1 MKTNIFA
8 GKKILLGAELS
19 VKQKNMEGAQNAR
32 SWVVRGLVLLIALV
46 FVGRLVQ
53 LQLVDDKYL
62 IWANDQS
69 IYRKVVY
76 PARGTILDRNGN
88 TLMYN
93 EVIYD
98 LFVTP
103 VKVDTAFDTAYFCT
117 LMDIDKEDFAKRIKT
132 AIDRNGK
139 GKAGV
144 FMNQL
149 SPEQNARLQ
158 EELFMFNGFELV
170 ERSSRKYPKPIG
182 GVVFG
187 YISEVS
193 PTMLANERYASYR
206 QGDYAGITGLEN
218 VYEEQLRGTRGV
230 EYMLRDVMNRPREP
244 FKNGE
249 LDTPAVAGS
258 TLQLYLDADLQEL
271 TEKLMQGMM
280 GSAIAIDPKT
290 GGILAFVSAPTFDPN
305 ELTGPDRN
313 KNFAKLQVDPTTPM
327 FNRAIQ
333 GSYPP
338 GSTFK
343 PITAMVGLDVG
354 VITPSFAYP
363 CGGGYYECG
372 KRIGCTHSGGGHAAN
387 LRNAMA
393 NSCNAYFCDIFRLVA
408 DAKKFGGFRH
418 GYMEWVDYMHK
429 FGLGQKLGVDITGES
444 PGFIADTGFY
454 DRRNKGTHYGSC
466 NMAATGMG
474 QDALLLTPLQLA
486 NAMCIIANKGYYY
499 TPHFVESIDGDKQA
513 PALQPFLQKNE
524 AVSHIP
530 SEYFQAVIDGM
541 EQVVTNGT
549 GRVAQ
554 LPGIAVCGK
563 TGTVENKAIIRGA
576 VQKLDNHSVFVCFAP
591 KDDPKIAIAVIVQ
604 NSGYGATWAGPVA
617 TLMMEQYLT
626 GTIARQHL
634 VDRLTNAKLIKPYI
648 YYLDSVRRVKDRL
661 NYLAKNASKLEMDS
675 IKRVMDTMMVKSIM
689 QQFGIRDE
697 HYIREGETEIQTD

>member
-1 MKTNIFA
+1 MEA
-8 GKKILLGAELS
+8 G
-19 VKQKNMEGAQNAR
+19 QNPR
-32 SWVVRGLVLLIALV
+32 SWIIRGLVVLIALI
-46 FVGRLVQ
+46 FIGRLAQ

-62 IWANDQS
+62 IWSNDQS

-76 PARGTILDRNGN
+76 PARGSIVDRNGT
-88 TLMYN
+88 TLMFN
-93 EVIYD
+93 DFVYD

-103 VKVDTAFDTAYFCT
+103 AKIDTAFDTAYFCN
-117 LMDIDKEDFAKRIKT
+117 LMTITKEDFVERVNKAVI
-132 AIDRNGK
+132 RNGK
-139 GKAGV
+139 SKAGV

-149 SPEQNARLQ
+149 TEEQNARLQ
-158 EELFMFNGFELV
+158 EELFMFSGFELV
-170 ERSSRKYPKPIG
+170 ERSSRKYPKPVG
-182 GVVFG
+182 GVIFG
-187 YISEVS
+187 YISEIS
-193 PTMLANERYASYR
+193 PGMLRNERYASYR
-206 QGDYAGITGLEN
+206 QGDYVGITGLEN
-218 VYEEQLRGTRGV
+218 VYEEHLRGTRGV
-230 EYMLRDVMNRPREP
+230 QYMLRDVMNRPRES
-244 FKNGE
+244 FRNGE

-258 TLQLYLDADLQEL
+258 TLKLYLDADLQEL

-290 GGILAFVSAPTFDPN
+290 GGILAFVSAPTYDPN
-305 ELTGPDRN
+305 ELSGPDRN
-313 KNFAKLQVDPTTPM
+313 KNFAKLQTDATTPM

-333 GSYPP
+333 GGYPP

-354 VITPSFAYP
+354 VITPSFGYP

-387 LRNAMA
+387 LKNALA
-393 NSCNAYFCDIFRLVA
+393 NSCNAYFCDVFRQVV
-408 DAKKFGGFRH
+408 DAKKFNGFRS
-418 GYMEWVDYMHK
+418 GYSNWVEYMHK
-429 FGLGQKLGVDITGES
+429 FGLGHKLGVDITGES
-444 PGFIADTGFY
+444 TGFIADTTFY
-454 DRRNKGTHYGSC
+454 DNRNKSKNYSSC
-466 NMAATGMG
+466 NMASTGMG

-486 NAMCIIANKGYYY
+486 NAMCIIANKGFYY
-499 TPHFVESIDGDKQA
+499 TPHFVESIDGDKNA
-513 PALQPFLQKNE
+513 PALQSFLQKNE

-530 SEYFQAVIDGM
+530 AEYFQAVIDGM

-563 TGTVENKAIIRGA
+563 TGTVENKAIIKGA

-591 KDDPKIAIAVIVQ
+591 KDNPKIAIAVIVQ

-626 GTIARQHL
+626 GEIKRQHL
-634 VDRLTNAKLIKPYI
+634 IDKLVNAHLIKPYI

-661 NYLAKNASKLEMDS
+661 NYLKKNASKMELDS
-675 IKRVMDTMMVKSIM
+675 MKKVMDTIMVKGIM

-697 HYIREGETEIQTD
+697 YMKLENETEF